1 MEFDIKAV
9 ETAIENGNKAIA
21 SEAKNAKEMAE
32 KAMNEAKAILAKIEE
47 TKAASETELSG
58 LRKDFNEMAANFS
71 KAKFATEATRL
82 KSWEAQFA
90 DQYNEKKAE
99 VDQTI
104 ARQKA
109 PLVFELKD
117 ATDIGLFNTIED
129 AGSESHYTLTQNTGI
144 ISAIRKRL
152 ATYLTRVSVGALAM
166 TKPYGM
172 WIEELDEQ
180 GAPIFIGE
188 GDPKTQISVRYEERE
203 KKAKKIAVY
212 SKVTTEMLKYL
223 PQLISFLQSNM
234 MRRVDL
240 ATEQQLIN
248 GDDTGDNLA
257 GVLGYATTF
266 DGGDMAGT
274 VVDAQNWDVL
284 LGLISQARKAHGI
297 VNGIYVKGGLLDQLL
312 SIKGDDGHYI
322 RPEGVT
328 IDAQGEIRAWGVPL
342 IRTEATLTYDGDTY
356 DFFGGDL
363 SVINVGFTGNMT
375 IQIGLDGN
383 DFTNNKKT
391 ILVEQELVQFVSAN
405 DTQVLIK
412 GDFETAR
419 DILAVTS

>member
-9 ETAIENGNKAIA
+9 ETAIENANKAI
-21 SEAKNAKEMAE
+21 SSDAKNAKDMAE
-32 KAMNEAKAILAKIEE
+32 KAINEAKDILAKMDE
-47 TKAASETELSG
+47 TKSVSDE
-58 LRKDFNEMAANFS
+58 LRKDFNEMAAKFS
-71 KAKFATEATRL
+71 KARFENDKHEL

-90 DQYNEKKAE
+90 DAYNERKSE

-104 ARQKA
+104 TRQKA
-109 PLVFELKD
+109 PLIFDLKSVS
-117 ATDIGLFNTIED
+117 DIGLFNTIE
-129 AGSESHYTLTQNTGI
+129 AVGSESHYSLTQNTGI
-144 ISAIRKRL
+144 ISAIRKRV
-152 ATYLTRVSVGALAM
+152 ATYLQRVSTGALAM
-166 TKPYGM
+166 AKPYGM
-172 WIEELDEQ
+172 WIEEVDEQ

-188 GDPKTQISVRYEERE
+188 GDNKTQISVRYEERE

-223 PQLISFLQSNM
+223 PQLISFLQNNM

-240 ATEQQLIN
+240 ATEQQLLT
-248 GDDTGDNLA
+248 GDDAGDNLA
-257 GVLGYATTF
+257 GVLGYASAYT
-266 DGGDMAGT
+266 GGDMAGT

-284 LGLISQARKAHGI
+284 LGLISQARKAHGV
-297 VNGIYVKGGLLDQLL
+297 VNGVYVKGGLLDQLL
-312 SIKGDDGHYI
+312 SVKGDDGHYI

-342 IRTEATLTYDGDTY
+342 IRTEASLLFDGVTY

-405 DTQVLIK
+405 DTQVLVK
-412 GDFETAR
+412 GTFAAGKALLEAT
-419 DILAVTS
+419 T

>member
-9 ETAIENGNKAIA
+9 ETAIENANKAI
-21 SEAKNAKEMAE
+21 SSDAKNAKEMAE
-32 KAMNEAKAILAKIEE
+32 KAMNEAKDILAKMEE
-47 TKAASETELSG
+47 TKSVSEE
-58 LRKDFNEMAANFS
+58 LRKDFNEMAAKFS
-71 KAKFATEATRL
+71 KARFENDKPEL
-82 KSWEAQFA
+82 KSWEEQFA
-90 DQYNEKKAE
+90 EAYNERKSE

-104 ARQKA
+104 TRQKA
-109 PLVFELKD
+109 PLIFDLKSVS
-117 ATDIGLFNTIED
+117 DIGLFNTIE
-129 AGSESHYTLTQNTGI
+129 AVGSESHYSLTQNTGI
-144 ISAIRKRL
+144 ISAIRKRV
-152 ATYLTRVSVGALAM
+152 ATYLQRVSTGALAM

-188 GDPKTQISVRYEERE
+188 GDSKTQISVRYEERE

-223 PQLISFLQSNM
+223 PQLISFLQNNM

-240 ATEQQLIN
+240 ATEQQLLTGN
-248 GDDTGDNLA
+248 DTGDNLA
-257 GVLGYATTF
+257 GVLGYSSAYT
-266 DGGDMAGT
+266 GGDMAGT

-284 LGLISQARKAHGI
+284 LGLISQARKAHGV
-297 VNGIYVKGGLLDQLL
+297 VNGVYVKGGLLDQLL

-342 IRTEATLTYDGDTY
+342 IRTEASLLYDGVTY

-405 DTQVLIK
+405 DTQVLVK
-412 GDFETAR
+412 GTFAAGK
-419 DILAVTS
+419 AVLEATT

>member
-9 ETAIENGNKAIA
+9 ETAIENANKAI
-21 SEAKNAKEMAE
+21 SSDAKNAKDMAE
-32 KAMNEAKAILAKIEE
+32 KAMNEAKDILAKMDE
-47 TKAASETELSG
+47 TKSVSDE
-58 LRKDFNEMAANFS
+58 LRKDFNEMAAKFS
-71 KAKFATEATRL
+71 KAKFENDKPEL

-90 DQYNEKKAE
+90 EAYNERKSE
-99 VDQTI
+99 VDQAIT
-104 ARQKA
+104 RQKA
-109 PLVFELKD
+109 PLIFDLKSVS
-117 ATDIGLFNTIED
+117 DIGLFNTIE
-129 AGSESHYTLTQNTGI
+129 AVGSESHYSLTQNTGI
-144 ISAIRKRL
+144 ISAIRKRV
-152 ATYLTRVSVGALAM
+152 ATYLQRVSTGALAM

-172 WIEELDEQ
+172 WIEELNEQ
-180 GAPIFIGE
+180 GTPIFIGE

-203 KKAKKIAVY
+203 KKAKKIPVY

-223 PQLISFLQSNM
+223 PQLISFLQNNM

-240 ATEQQLIN
+240 ATEQQLLT

-257 GVLGYATTF
+257 GVLGYASAYT
-266 DGGDMAGT
+266 GGDMAGT

-284 LGLISQARKAHGI
+284 LGLISQARKAHGF
-297 VNGIYVKGGLLDQLL
+297 VNGVYVKGGLLDQLL
-312 SIKGDDGHYI
+312 SIKGEDGHYI

-328 IDAQGEIRAWGVPL
+328 IDAQGDIRAWGVPL
-342 IRTEATLTYDGDTY
+342 IRTEASLLYDGVTY

-405 DTQVLIK
+405 DTQVLVK
-412 GDFETAR
+412 GTFAAGKALLEAT
-419 DILAVTS
+419 T

>member
-9 ETAIENGNKAIA
+9 ETAIENANKAI
-21 SEAKNAKEMAE
+21 SSDAKNAKDMAE
-32 KAMNEAKAILAKIEE
+32 KAMNEAKDILAKMEE
-47 TKAASETELSG
+47 TKSVSDE
-58 LRKDFNEMAANFS
+58 LRKDFNEMAAKFS
-71 KAKFATEATRL
+71 KAKFANDKPEF

-90 DQYNEKKAE
+90 EAYNERKSE

-109 PLVFELKD
+109 PLVFDLKSVS
-117 ATDIGLFNTIED
+117 DIGLFNTIE
-129 AGSESHYTLTQNTGI
+129 AVGSESHYSLTQNTGI
-144 ISAIRKRL
+144 ISAIRKRV
-152 ATYLTRVSVGALAM
+152 ATYLQRVSTGALAM
-166 TKPYGM
+166 AKPYGM
-172 WIEELDEQ
+172 WIEEVDEQ
-180 GAPIFIGE
+180 GTPIFIGE

-223 PQLISFLQSNM
+223 PQLISFLQNNM

-240 ATEQQLIN
+240 ATEQQLLT
-248 GDDTGDNLA
+248 GDDAGDNLA
-257 GVLGYATTF
+257 GVLGYASAYT
-266 DGGDMAGT
+266 GGDMAGT

-284 LGLISQARKAHGI
+284 LGLISQARKAHGV
-297 VNGIYVKGGLLDQLL
+297 VNGVYVKGGLLDQLL

-342 IRTEATLTYDGDTY
+342 IRTEASLLYDSVTY

-405 DTQVLIK
+405 DTQVLVK
-412 GDFETAR
+412 GTFAAGKALLEAT
-419 DILAVTS
+419 T